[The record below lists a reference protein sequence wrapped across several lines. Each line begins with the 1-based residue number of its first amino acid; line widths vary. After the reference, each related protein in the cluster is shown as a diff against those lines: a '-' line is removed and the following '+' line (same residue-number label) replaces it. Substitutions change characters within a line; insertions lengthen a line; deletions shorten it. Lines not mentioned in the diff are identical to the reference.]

1 VTDVDNSGEIGY
13 AAALDELERIL
24 ADLERDTVDVD
35 VLSIKVARAAELLA
49 LCRHRIAD
57 ARVSV
62 DAVMVDLD
70 TEG

>member
-1 VTDVDNSGEIGY
+1 MTDVDNSGEIGY

-35 VLSIKVARAAELLA
+35 VLAIRVARAAELLA
-49 LCRHRIAD
+49 LCRRRIAD